1 MKHLHH
7 FLPFVFFIVL
17 IVAIIKAYM
26 GKIANP
32 KKDGLLTV
40 TLILAHT
47 QLLLGLY
54 LLMNFISVAGIHM
67 GEAAN
72 RFITV
77 EHPITMLIG
86 VILITIGKVKA
97 KKTIAAIKKPSKVI
111 KKVTS
116 TEKKVKKPIKISKN
130 YIPKDTEKYMCDKHL
145 SFFKI
150 KLTEWKKELVKANNE
165 ALYHGSMDDNSVSA
179 DIVDQASSYT
189 DKTVEMK
196 AINRQIKLI
205 SKIDQ
210 ALIRI
215 KDKTFGF
222 CAETAEPIGIKRL
235 MARPVAHLCIAAQ
248 EKHEKDE
255 KVYADD

>member
-1 MKHLHH
+1 MPKISKSSTKKTK
-7 FLPFVFFIVL
+7 V
-17 IVAIIKAYM
+17 KTK
-26 GKIANP
+26 KIAA
-32 KKDGLLTV
+32 V
-40 TLILAHT
+40 
-47 QLLLGLY
+47 
-54 LLMNFISVAGIHM
+54 
-67 GEAAN
+67 
-72 RFITV
+72 
-77 EHPITMLIG
+77 
-86 VILITIGKVKA
+86 
-97 KKTIAAIKKPSKVI
+97 IKKPASVA
-111 KKVTS
+111 KKVATI
-116 TEKKVKKPIKISKN
+116 EKKIKVPIKISKN
-130 YIPKDTEKYMCDKHL
+130 YVPKETEKYMCDKHL

-189 DKTVEMK
+189 DKAVEMK

-210 ALIRI
+210 ALIRV

-222 CAETAEPIGIKRL
+222 CAETAEPIGLKRL

>member
-1 MKHLHH
+1 MKK
-7 FLPFVFFIVL
+7 
-17 IVAIIKAYM
+17 IIKIILFLTLTLLMSLTSIKANE
-26 GKIANP
+26 KI
-32 KKDGLLTV
+32 KIGLLIPLTGENSEIGESIINSV
-40 TLILAHT
+40 G
-47 QLLLGLY
+47 LGI
-54 LLMNFISVAGIHM
+54 N
-67 GEAAN
+67 
-72 RFITV
+72 
-77 EHPITMLIG
+77 
-86 VILITIGKVKA
+86 
-97 KKTIAAIKKPSKVI
+97 
-111 KKVTS
+111 
-116 TEKKVKKPIKISKN
+116 KINNSSIEI
-130 YIPKDTEKYMCDKHL
+130 IPKDTEKYMCDKHL

-150 KLTEWKKELVKANNE
+150 KLTEWKKELVTANNE